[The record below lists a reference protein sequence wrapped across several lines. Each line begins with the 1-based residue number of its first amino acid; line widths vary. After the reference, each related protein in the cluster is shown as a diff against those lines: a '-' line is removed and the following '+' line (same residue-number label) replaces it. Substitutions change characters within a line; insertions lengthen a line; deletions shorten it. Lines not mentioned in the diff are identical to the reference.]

1 MIAGSFFRPQR
12 GEGGGFH
19 AMSES
24 TAISEIEERLQDLVV
39 ALRQAGRPDL
49 GRMLE
54 RHHHDFTSV
63 ALVRRSVSEIQRQ
76 LQRWREPG
84 SELPDTPKVQFAAN
98 RLEDACN
105 EALGAGV
112 IGAARPSIG
121 AQARRKLGIVLVTL
135 LGAAVVL
142 LIAIA
147 LVSSGVE
154 LDQLGKEI
162 YTDKAELAR
171 GSEIEVRIT
180 ARADAL
186 IPEATKVATFEPL
199 PGCRR
204 PHGPDASCVEV
215 QPRDWNGKSVKTWEL
230 KLPNRAYGLY
240 FAIVST
246 ELVAGKVGVAQLLI
260 WATDE
265 TPEGSYEIPLRAA
278 YSGYTPLRCE
288 ALDRLMKSCPPPRVG
303 AEERHSGV
311 PVSPLVVRVLPP
323 DPALAAANAQ
333 AAADHAAETQR
344 KAAERTA
351 EIESALTEIQAEV
364 KETEALAKRRKWQ
377 EARVRLAKLGE
388 LFAPLD
394 APALAG
400 EAPGVLPPEVG
411 KVRARYEVLHE
422 KLQAFEAEVFE
433 ATFTDV
439 TAVSNK
445 AVAEDKLLERIGKRF
460 KVSPDYVESIYTDRT
475 EEIQRRL
482 EARARAHLD
491 KVKAEQQA
499 REQRCGVLPTATYK
513 ATEAYL
519 KEALAAPR
527 VEIALGECLTPRLTE
542 KACWEMQCD
551 YQRKEEVAVERPKV
565 VTKHRVIVHLVHGRI
580 TGHKL
585 L

>member
-1 MIAGSFFRPQR
+1 
-12 GEGGGFH
+12 
-19 AMSES
+19 MSEP
-24 TAISEIEERLQDLVV
+24 TAISEIEERLQDLIDV
-39 ALRQAGRPDL
+39 LRQAGRPDL

-105 EALGAGV
+105 EALVAGV

-154 LDQLGKEI
+154 IDQLGKEI
-162 YTDKAELAR
+162 YTQKAEVALGA
-171 GSEIEVRIT
+171 EIEVRMM

-186 IPEATKVATFEPL
+186 IPGATSAVSFEPL

-215 QPRDWNGKSVKTWEL
+215 QPREWNGTSTTTWEL
-230 KLPNRAYGLY
+230 KLPNQAYGLF

-246 ELVAGKVGVAQLLI
+246 ELVAGKVGTAQLLI

-288 ALDRLMKSCPPPRVG
+288 LPQRLMKSCPPPRVG
-303 AEERHSGV
+303 AEERHVGV
-311 PVSPLVVRVLPP
+311 PVSPLVVRVVPQ
-323 DPALAAANAQ
+323 DPALAAAAAQ
-333 AAADHAAETQR
+333 AAAEQATDTQR
-344 KAAERTA
+344 KATERAA

-364 KETEALAKRRKWQ
+364 KESEALAKRRKWE

-400 EAPGVLPPEVG
+400 AAPGALPPEVG

-433 ATFTDV
+433 ATFDDV
-439 TAVSNK
+439 TSASNK
-445 AVAEDKLLERIGKRF
+445 AVAEDKILERIGRRF
-460 KVSPDYVESIYTDRT
+460 KVTPDYVQSIYTDRT

-499 REQRCGVLPTATYK
+499 REQRCGALPTGTYK
-513 ATEAYL
+513 AVEAYL
-519 KEALAAPR
+519 KQAMGGTR
-527 VEIALGECLTPRLTE
+527 VEVLLGECLTPRLTDN
-542 KACWEMQCD
+542 ACWEMQCD
-551 YQRKEEVAVERPKV
+551 YQRKEEVAIERPKV
-565 VTKHRVIVHLVHGRI
+565 VSKHQIRVHLVHGRI
-580 TGHKL
+580 TGHK
-585 L
+585 

>member
-1 MIAGSFFRPQR
+1 
-12 GEGGGFH
+12 
-19 AMSES
+19 MSEP
-24 TAISEIEERLQDLVV
+24 TAISEIEERLQDLID

-54 RHHHDFTSV
+54 RYHGDFTSV

-84 SELPDTPKVQFAAN
+84 SELPDTPKIQFAAN

-112 IGAARPSIG
+112 IGAARPSMG
-121 AQARRKLGIVLVTL
+121 AQARRKIGLVLVTL

-147 LVSSGVE
+147 LVSSGIE
-154 LDQLGKEI
+154 IDQLGKEV
-162 YTDKAELAR
+162 YTEKAEVAR
-171 GSEIEVRIT
+171 GAEIEVRIT

-186 IPEATKVATFEPL
+186 IPGATSAATFEPL

-215 QPRDWNGKSVKTWEL
+215 QPREWNGARVTTWEL
-230 KLPNRAYGLY
+230 KLANQAYGLF
-240 FAIVST
+240 FAVAST
-246 ELVAGKVGVAQLLI
+246 ELVAGKLGAAQLVI

-265 TPEGSYEIPLRAA
+265 TPEGSYEIPLRAS

-288 ALDRLMKSCPPPRVG
+288 PLQRLMESCPPPRVG

-311 PVSPLVVRVLPP
+311 PVSPLVVRVVPP
-323 DPALAAANAQ
+323 DPAQAAAAAQ
-333 AAADHAAETQR
+333 AAADQAADTQR
-344 KAAERTA
+344 RATERTA

-364 KETEALAKRRKWQ
+364 KEIEALAKRRKWE

-400 EAPGVLPPEVG
+400 APPGVLPPDVG
-411 KVRARYEVLHE
+411 KVRARCEVLQE

-433 ATFTDV
+433 ATFADV
-439 TAVSNK
+439 TAATNK
-445 AVAEDKLLERIGKRF
+445 AVAEEKLRERIGKRF
-460 KVSPDYVESIYTDRT
+460 KITPEYVESIYTDRT
-475 EEIQRRL
+475 DEIQRRL

-499 REQRCGVLPTATYK
+499 REQRCGALPTGTYK
-513 ATEAYL
+513 AIEAYL
-519 KEALAAPR
+519 KQTIAAPR
-527 VEIALGECLTPRLTE
+527 VEIVLGECLTPRLTDT
-542 KACWEMQCD
+542 ACWEMLCD
-551 YQRKEEVAVERPKV
+551 YQRKEEVAIERPKV
-565 VTKHRVIVHLVHGRI
+565 VSKHQIAVHLVHGRV
-580 TGHKL
+580 TGHR
-585 L
+585 